1 MPARCHLLAAIA
13 HIMSPLHVTS
23 IFRSTEQLN
32 IFHFLLMRCIS
43 SEEMLL
49 EIVSPGE
56 EHPRTQHNS
65 LGGHSVV
72 PWSPW
77 PGKRPAQARPRL
89 PSSQRVKRHQHPGRG
104 LCSRQGPPVPPWPRS
119 RSKHWV
125 FTSWLGVGHWPF
137 LIGLFIPIRAVKG
150 LSYEISCQGLSW
162 DSAELKRSGG
172 RRRREKRQ
180 RLKGQGST
188 KSHLLWSR
196 SSDKPPRQ
204 GTACCL
210 RAIIWV

>member
-77 PGKRPAQARPRL
+77 PGKRRAQARPRL
-89 PSSQRVKRHQHPGRG
+89 PSSQRVKRHQHPWPWS
-104 LCSRQGPPVPPWPRS
+104 LFQAGPPCPS
-119 RSKHWV
+119 LAQEQIKA
-125 FTSWLGVGHWPF
+125 LGIYLLAGCGT
-137 LIGLFIPIRAVKG
+137 LALSDRAFHP
-150 LSYEISCQGLSW
+150 Y
-162 DSAELKRSGG
+162 
-172 RRRREKRQ
+172 
-180 RLKGQGST
+180 
-188 KSHLLWSR
+188 
-196 SSDKPPRQ
+196 
-204 GTACCL
+204 
-210 RAIIWV
+210 